1 MSPVFALATPPAKS
15 AICIF
20 RVSGDGC
27 LEKLKELTDLKKFDS
42 RTFKVVNVFN
52 KGVLID
58 KAGLVLF
65 KGPNSYTGEDSFEIY
80 AHGSLGVMS
89 SLVEVFKGVGF
100 EEAPGGEFTKRA
112 FLNNKI
118 SLNEAEAIS
127 DLIDVTDDRG
137 VTLSGGSLFGEM
149 SKKVQGFANT
159 IDQIRVRVEAEIDFS
174 DEGDDFMGSS
184 CIDELKDLVGSF
196 GLFIGSCVNKK
207 LYSQKSSV
215 LLIGPVNT
223 GKSSIFNRL
232 LGFKRAIVSNTPGTT
247 RDLIESEVF
256 YETSSFSITDSAG
269 IRNTE
274 DSVESEGIEISLS
287 EINKADLVVGVFEDY
302 DKNLIKDF
310 ETLCKDVPYISLQNK
325 IDINSKKNNYFDC
338 CVSAKTGEGF
348 GLLKNLIVSNF
359 NGFGV
364 DKKKYN
370 FMIRDRHENLFLA
383 ALEDLNKAL
392 LGLNEGESL
401 EIVAED
407 LRLARSHLDEV
418 VGKTFSDS
426 LLGEIFNSFC
436 IGK

>member
-15 AICIF
+15 AICVF

-27 LEKLKELTDLKKFDS
+27 LEKLKELTDLKKLDS
-42 RTFKVVNVFN
+42 RTFKVVNIFN
-52 KGVLID
+52 KGVLVD

-137 VTLSGGSLFGEM
+137 VTLSSGSLFGEM
-149 SKKVQGFANT
+149 SKKVQSFANT

-184 CIDELKDLVGSF
+184 CIDELKGLISSF
-196 GLFIGSCVNKK
+196 GLFVGGCVNKK

-256 YETSSFSITDSAG
+256 
-269 IRNTE
+269 
-274 DSVESEGIEISLS
+274 L
-287 EINKADLVVGVFEDY
+287 
-302 DKNLIKDF
+302 
-310 ETLCKDVPYISLQNK
+310 
-325 IDINSKKNNYFDC
+325 
-338 CVSAKTGEGF
+338 
-348 GLLKNLIVSNF
+348 
-359 NGFGV
+359 
-364 DKKKYN
+364 
-370 FMIRDRHENLFLA
+370 
-383 ALEDLNKAL
+383 
-392 LGLNEGESL
+392 
-401 EIVAED
+401 
-407 LRLARSHLDEV
+407 
-418 VGKTFSDS
+418 
-426 LLGEIFNSFC
+426 
-436 IGK
+436 

>member
-15 AICIF
+15 AICVF

-27 LEKLKELTDLKKFDS
+27 LEKLKELTDLKGLDS
-42 RTFKVVNVFN
+42 RVFKVVSIFN
-52 KGVLID
+52 KGILVD

-65 KGPNSYTGEDSFEIY
+65 KGPNSYTGEDSFEVY

-89 SLVEVFKGVGF
+89 SLVEAFKGVGF

-149 SKKVQGFANT
+149 SKKVQSFANT
-159 IDQIRVRVEAEIDFS
+159 IDQIRVGVEAEIDFS

-184 CIDELKDLVGSF
+184 CIDELKDLISSF
-196 GLFIGSCVNKK
+196 GLFVGGCVNKK

-274 DSVESEGIEISLS
+274 DSVENEGIEISLS
-287 EINKADLVVGVFEDY
+287 EINKANLVVGVFEDY

-325 IDINSKKNNYFDC
+325 IDVNSKESNYFDC

-348 GLLKNLIVSNF
+348 DLLKNLIVSNF
-359 NGFGV
+359 NDFGA

-383 ALEDLNKAL
+383 TLEDLNKAL
-392 LGLNEGESL
+392 LGLNDGESL